1 MQQPTWQQQLRYRFD
16 NLMARGISGQMLMLG
31 LLSAILIVASALLL
45 LVTGLAPEGEDGSRP
60 GLPMLV
66 WMALMRSM
74 DAGAVGGDSGSW
86 PYLFVMLGVTFGGIF
101 VLSTLIGVLN
111 SAIEEILE
119 DLRKGKSLVVE
130 KGHTIV
136 LGYPPKI
143 HMILAELSIA
153 NQNKPNACVAV
164 LAERD
169 KVEMD
174 DEIGSEL
181 GERKL
186 RVVTRSGSPY
196 SMLDLEIVNPSAARA
211 VVLLSPEGELPPS
224 EADIAVLKA
233 LLAVSKLPAAKDG
246 RLHVVAELKEERT
259 CEVARMV
266 AGPSAALVVSPPL
279 ISRLLVQTGRQSGLS
294 AVYTELLS
302 FEGNE
307 IYVMPA
313 EGLAGK
319 TFREALL
326 AYDDS
331 ALIGLFDAKDEMM
344 LPPPMDRPFAAGDR
358 IVVIS
363 EDDNTIHR
371 NGVPGPLDPS
381 IVVPA
386 RPRERLVERTL
397 VLGASPRL
405 SMVLKELDSYVASGS
420 ETLVIG
426 ESFPEPLPALS
437 QMTAQARE
445 GDVTDRRVLD
455 SLSLGTFD
463 HILVLSE
470 TIGRDQDL
478 ADARTTVTLLHLR
491 DIARRTGVNV
501 PITSEMLDLRNQ
513 ELASVAE
520 ADDFIISNTLI
531 ALVLA
536 QLSESPSLV
545 RVFDE
550 LFSPRGY
557 EIYLKPMSEYAKLG
571 SEVDFYALVQIAA
584 ERNEIAIGYR
594 KARLSRDS
602 SARYGVRINPRK
614 RDRILLEEGD
624 KIVVLAAD

>member
-1 MQQPTWQQQLRYRFD
+1 
-16 NLMARGISGQMLMLG
+16 
-31 LLSAILIVASALLL
+31 
-45 LVTGLAPEGEDGSRP
+45 
-60 GLPMLV
+60 
-66 WMALMRSM
+66 
-74 DAGAVGGDSGSW
+74 
-86 PYLFVMLGVTFGGIF
+86 
-101 VLSTLIGVLN
+101 
-111 SAIEEILE
+111 
-119 DLRKGKSLVVE
+119 
-130 KGHTIV
+130 
-136 LGYPPKI
+136 
-143 HMILAELSIA
+143 
-153 NQNKPNACVAV
+153 
-164 LAERD
+164 
-169 KVEMD
+169 
-174 DEIGSEL
+174 
-181 GERKL
+181 
-186 RVVTRSGSPY
+186 
-196 SMLDLEIVNPSAARA
+196 
-211 VVLLSPEGELPPS
+211 
-224 EADIAVLKA
+224 
-233 LLAVSKLPAAKDG
+233 
-246 RLHVVAELKEERT
+246 
-259 CEVARMV
+259 MV